1 MEQNYGHKIFEIFF
15 GSIWYNIY
23 INCIILLKKYK
34 HSLPFFPD
42 VNAGIRKMPG
52 IKHKKIGY
60 SKPNTKLITV
70 SLIKCIWVFL

>member
-1 MEQNYGHKIFEIFF
+1 MVIKFLKYFLVLYD
-15 GSIWYNIY
+15 YNIY
-23 INCIILLKKYK
+23 INCIILLNKYK